1 VIAGGNITAPLI
13 RFRKL
18 FPRLPFTGKLFGK

>member
-1 VIAGGNITAPLI
+1 MLMCIIAGGNITTYMI

-18 FPRLPFTGKLFGK
+18 FPKLPIRKP